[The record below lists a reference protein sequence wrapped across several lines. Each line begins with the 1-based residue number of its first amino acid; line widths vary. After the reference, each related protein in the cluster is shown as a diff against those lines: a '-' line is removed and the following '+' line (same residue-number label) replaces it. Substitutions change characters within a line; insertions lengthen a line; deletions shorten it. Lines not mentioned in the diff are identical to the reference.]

1 MAYVLV
7 PAGRRIKRVARL
19 AGNDVSAGPAGP
31 GRILD
36 AVRLLLPRF
45 IRLCS
50 SALSLVFFF
59 CYGTFTGRTAYL
71 WKST

>member
-1 MAYVLV
+1 
-7 PAGRRIKRVARL
+7 VARL
-19 AGNDVSAGPAGP
+19 PGNDVSAGPAGP

-59 CYGTFTGRTAYL
+59 FAMVHLLVVPHIYGNLPDKYC
-71 WKST
+71 